1 MTYINEH
8 SMTSAYCQATTGAE
22 FDAFDANLMSYELDI
37 SMIRQIG
44 TTRLCQ
50 SATGLVRYLSV
61 LPLFI
66 SINK

>member
-44 TTRLCQ
+44 TTRVSNWTCW
-50 SATGLVRYLSV
+50 V
-61 LPLFI
+61 FI
-66 SINK
+66 SFTPFYFYQ